1 MNANAPGPSN
11 SGDTDTNKSS
21 ANTINHQLAHIQSL
35 LTSQLHQTQQWL
47 TEEQERAAEA
57 DRQWVKEGERR
68 EDIATVLRD
77 IEGMIESRGKRGGRG
92 EGHSG
97 GEQND
102 QESKNEDTNRLMTI
116 VQEAHNERMEMLQ
129 SFFIGKSP

>member
-1 MNANAPGPSN
+1 MNANAPAPSN
-11 SGDTDTNKSS
+11 SRDTDTNKSS

-77 IEGMIESRGKRGGRG
+77 IEGLVESRGKRGGRG
-92 EGHSG
+92 HSG
-97 GEQND
+97 GEQNN

-116 VQEAHNERMEMLQ
+116 VQEAHNERMQMLQ
-129 SFFIGKSP
+129 SFFIGESP